1 MDIAPD
7 SVFSRSKYLRR
18 GDILVAVNGVDI
30 VGETLERLRARLA
43 ALSGPVSLTFHN
55 PAVVDTEL
63 AVAAGNRRV
72 GRSLAVDDRGEFPMR
87 GLRL

>member
-7 SVFSRSKYLRR
+7 SVFLRSKYLRR

-30 VGETLERLRARLA
+30 VGESLERLRARLA

-63 AVAAGNRRV
+63 AIEAENRHI
-72 GRSLAVDDRGEFPMR
+72 GMR
-87 GLRL
+87 G